1 MNTQEELFEKHYSD
15 LYTHLIEFIVCV
27 CEDGLGSEE
36 LDWSEGEIVGQL
48 CRIYANSLQSEFE
61 TITEQLDVESDTVL
75 KSHVDFS
82 ANVLVYGKENKDR
95 LKKILDT
102 HAENIIGL
110 MKQGLQVSDIILA
123 VLPDMVTLAMS
134 EVQIAIERASVYAG
148 KVLQKATGIK
158 IYKVWHS
165 VNDELT
171 CDTCKALDG
180 TIVGVD
186 EAFVKGDVDEDVDLS
201 GLDYTGGDIA
211 YAHPRCRCWVTYT
224 TKEV

>member
-15 LYTHLIEFIVCV
+15 LYSHLIEFIVHV
-27 CEDGLGSEE
+27 YEDGLGSEE
-36 LDWSEGEIVGQL
+36 LDWCEGEIVGQL
-48 CRIYANSLQSEFE
+48 GMIYANSLQSEFE

-75 KSHVDFS
+75 KSHVDFN
-82 ANVLVYGKENKDR
+82 ANVLVYP
-95 LKKILDT
+95 
-102 HAENIIGL
+102 
-110 MKQGLQVSDIILA
+110 
-123 VLPDMVTLAMS
+123 VLPDMVTLAIS

-148 KVLQKATGIK
+148 KILQKATGIK

-180 TIVGVD
+180 TVVGVD
-186 EAFVKGDVDEDVDLS
+186 EAFVKGDIDEDVDLS